1 MYNYWVEEKV
11 RYGIACAVMIN
22 LPEPPFADGARNE
35 AHIASTGV
43 RRY

>member
-1 MYNYWVEEKV
+1 
-11 RYGIACAVMIN
+11 MIN
-22 LPEPPFADGARNE
+22 PLELPIKDEARNE